1 MSDKELLMVLLKFHI
16 NLASCLSW
24 WQMRSK
30 SKGGYMGKK
39 DVSVAVSGMDV
50 AMSAEIKIEFL
61 RFISAGEKLILDAI
75 DRKEII
81 ANAIVD
87 ANYLWKT
94 DECRQATSETEVGV
108 YELIKDAT
116 IGQMF
121 SNPEKMCLTQSQI
134 FLFAKKYIN
143 WLLTN
148 IETTFFLFKSY
159 NRFFV
164 VCVYVRSD
172 SKLIVH
178 VHRLEYPC
186 MWNAKYR
193 PRLVLPLILP
203 QLV

>member
-1 MSDKELLMVLLKFHI
+1 MD
-16 NLASCLSW
+16 
-24 WQMRSK
+24 
-30 SKGGYMGKK
+30 KK
-39 DVSVAVSGMDV
+39 DVSVAVSGMEV
-50 AMSAEIKIEFL
+50 AMSAEINIEFL

-87 ANYLWKT
+87 ANYVWK

-116 IGQMF
+116 LGQMF
-121 SNPEKMCLTQSQI
+121 SNPEKMCLMQSQI

-148 IETTFFLFKSY
+148 RDSTFFLFKSY

-164 VCVYVRSD
+164 VNVYVRSD
-172 SKLIVH
+172 YRVRSDHKLIVH
-178 VHRLEYPC
+178 VHQLEFSC
-186 MWNAKYR
+186 NWIAKYR

-203 QLV
+203 QLA